1 MITIKRN
8 SRPYIRWIT
17 GTLSASLLF
26 TQVLTSTSFAFV
38 ANRYSTTVNSFI
50 NYENNA
56 KTKTLKDITLMSDME
71 LDLFTDVNEIYELYS
86 KDVIR
91 VIPKEIYSDKGE
103 IFIINF
109 NCIF

>member
-1 MITIKRN
+1 M
-8 SRPYIRWIT
+8 
-17 GTLSASLLF
+17 SASLLF

-91 VIPKEIYSDKGE
+91 VIPKEIYSDK
-103 IFIINF
+103 NKK
-109 NCIF
+109 